1 MYELNP
7 SFTTLSLSTHK
18 ILEPELP
25 VGLEEMGALISII
38 AVHTV
43 RVDHEIELLS
53 FPVEG
58 IEELKGILVVDIVVA
73 GAVGQFE
80 HDRFYRF
87 LDSLCSLEMTI
98 GTIVNG

>member
-43 RVDHEIELLS
+43 RVDHEIELLA
-53 FPVEG
+53 FAMKD
-58 IEELKGILVVDIVVA
+58 IEELKCVLVVDVVVA
-73 GAVGQFE
+73 GAVG
-80 HDRFYRF
+80 
-87 LDSLCSLEMTI
+87 
-98 GTIVNG
+98 